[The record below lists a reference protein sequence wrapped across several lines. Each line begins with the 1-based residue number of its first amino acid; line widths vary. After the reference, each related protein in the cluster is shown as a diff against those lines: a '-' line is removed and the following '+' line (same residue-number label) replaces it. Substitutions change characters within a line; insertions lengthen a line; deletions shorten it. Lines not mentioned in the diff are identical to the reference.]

1 LGSIKRL
8 KSRSFEKV
16 NGMSL
21 NSLERT
27 IDKVLSQKESALI
40 SEIDSALQKSLKNLE
55 SSKSILEVEYDGI
68 IESSKK
74 QAENLKRQI
83 IGSST
88 LNARNKELIIIES
101 AIDEIFTKAKEK
113 LAQSNNEKNYEKLL
127 TRMIQDSVSKLGS
140 DIVIQCNKTDQKLVR
155 KISSQEST
163 GKNMKIS
170 VSDDFLDI
178 IGGIKATSVDGTMTL
193 DNTLDSNIETLK
205 PLIRK
210 DIVQLLRREKK

>member
-1 LGSIKRL
+1 
-8 KSRSFEKV
+8 
-16 NGMSL
+16 MSL

-27 IDKVLSQKESALI
+27 IDKVLSQKESELI
-40 SEIDSALQKSLKNLE
+40 SDIDSALQNSLKNLE
-55 SSKSILEVEYDGI
+55 SSKSTLQVEYDAI

-88 LNARNKELIIIES
+88 LNARNKELVIIES

-140 DIVIQCNKTDQKLVR
+140 DTVIQCNKADQKLVR
-155 KISSQEST
+155 KVSSQEST

-170 VSDDFLDI
+170 VSDDFIDI
-178 IGGIKATSVDGTMTL
+178 IGGIKATSADGTMTL
-193 DNTLDSNIETLK
+193 DNTLDSNIENLK

-210 DIVQLLRREKK
+210 DIVQLLRGENK

>member
-1 LGSIKRL
+1 
-8 KSRSFEKV
+8 
-16 NGMSL
+16 MSL

-40 SEIDSALQKSLKNLE
+40 SEIDSALQNSLKNLE
-55 SSKSILEVEYDGI
+55 SSKGSLQVEYANI

-88 LNARNKELIIIES
+88 LNARNKELVIIES
-101 AIDEIFTKAKEK
+101 AIDEIFNKAKEK
-113 LAQSNNEKNYEKLL
+113 LAKGNNEKDYEKLL
-127 TRMIQDSVSKLGS
+127 TGMIQDSIAKLGS
-140 DIVIQCNKTDQKLVR
+140 EIIIQCNSADLKLVK
-155 KISSQEST
+155 KISSQESSD
-163 GKNMKIS
+163 KKMKIT
-170 VSDDFLDI
+170 VSDEAIDI
-178 IGGIKATSVDGTMTL
+178 IGGIKAASVDGTMTL

-210 DIVQLLRREKK
+210 DIVQLLRGENR

>member
-1 LGSIKRL
+1 
-8 KSRSFEKV
+8 
-16 NGMSL
+16 MSL

-40 SEIDSALQKSLKNLE
+40 SEIDSALQNSLKNLE
-55 SSKSILEVEYDGI
+55 SSKGSLQVEYANI

-88 LNARNKELIIIES
+88 LNARNKELVIIES
-101 AIDEIFTKAKEK
+101 AIDEIFNKAKEK
-113 LAQSNNEKNYEKLL
+113 LAKSNNEKDYEKLL
-127 TRMIQDSVSKLGS
+127 TRMVQDSVAKLGS
-140 DIVIQCNKTDQKLVR
+140 EIIIQCNSADLKLVK
-155 KISSQEST
+155 KISLQESFD
-163 GKNMKIS
+163 KKMKITI
-170 VSDDFLDI
+170 SDEAIDI
-178 IGGIKATSVDGTMTL
+178 IGGIKAASLDGTMTL

-210 DIVQLLRREKK
+210 DIVQLLRGENK

>member
-1 LGSIKRL
+1 
-8 KSRSFEKV
+8 
-16 NGMSL
+16 MSL

-40 SEIDSALQKSLKNLE
+40 SEIDSALQNSLKNLE
-55 SSKSILEVEYDGI
+55 SSKTTLQVEYDAI

-83 IGSST
+83 VGSST

-113 LAQSNNEKNYEKLL
+113 LAQSNNDKNYEKLL

-140 DIVIQCNKTDQKLVR
+140 DTIIQCNKADQNLVR

-178 IGGIKATSVDGTMTL
+178 IGGLKATSADGTMTL
-193 DNTLDSNIETLK
+193 DNTLDSNIESLK

-210 DIVQLLRREKK
+210 DIVQLLRGENK

>member
-1 LGSIKRL
+1 
-8 KSRSFEKV
+8 
-16 NGMSL
+16 MSL

-40 SEIDSALQKSLKNLE
+40 SEIDSALQNSLKNLE
-55 SSKSILEVEYDGI
+55 SSKTTLQDEYDAI

-140 DIVIQCNKTDQKLVR
+140 DILIQCNKADQKLVR

-163 GKNMKIS
+163 GKNMKVS

-178 IGGIKATSVDGTMTL
+178 IGGIKATSADGTMTL
-193 DNTLDSNIETLK
+193 DNTLDSNIESLK

-210 DIVQLLRREKK
+210 EIVQLLRGENK

>member
-1 LGSIKRL
+1 
-8 KSRSFEKV
+8 
-16 NGMSL
+16 MSL

-27 IDKVLSQKESALI
+27 IDKVLSQKESELV
-40 SEIDSALQKSLKNLE
+40 SEIDSALQNSLKNLE
-55 SSKSILEVEYDGI
+55 SSKSTLQVEYDGI

-170 VSDDFLDI
+170 VSDDFLDM

-193 DNTLDSNIETLK
+193 DSTLDSNIESLK

-210 DIVQLLRREKK
+210 DIVQLLRGEKK

>member
-1 LGSIKRL
+1 
-8 KSRSFEKV
+8 
-16 NGMSL
+16 MSL

-40 SEIDSALQKSLKNLE
+40 SEIDSALQNSLKNLE
-55 SSKSILEVEYDGI
+55 SSKTTLQVEYDAI

-74 QAENLKRQI
+74 QAESLKRQI

-101 AIDEIFTKAKEK
+101 AIDEIFTTAKEK

-127 TRMIQDSVSKLGS
+127 TRVIQDSVSKLGS
-140 DIVIQCNKTDQKLVR
+140 EIVIQCNKADQKLVR

-163 GKNMKIS
+163 TKNMKVS
-170 VSDDFLDI
+170 VSDNFLDI
-178 IGGIKATSVDGTMTL
+178 IGGIKATSADGTMTL
-193 DNTLDSNIETLK
+193 DNTLDSNIESLK

-210 DIVQLLRREKK
+210 DIVQLLRGENK

>member
-1 LGSIKRL
+1 
-8 KSRSFEKV
+8 
-16 NGMSL
+16 MSL

-40 SEIDSALQKSLKNLE
+40 SEIDSALQNSLKNLE
-55 SSKSILEVEYDGI
+55 SSKGSLQVEYANI

-88 LNARNKELIIIES
+88 LNARNKELVIIES
-101 AIDEIFTKAKEK
+101 AIDEIFNKAKEK
-113 LAQSNNEKNYEKLL
+113 LANGNNEKDYEKLL
-127 TRMIQDSVSKLGS
+127 TRMIQDCVSKLGS
-140 DIVIQCNKTDQKLVR
+140 EIIIQCNSADLKLVK
-155 KISSQEST
+155 KISSQESSD
-163 GKNMKIS
+163 KKMKIT
-170 VSDDFLDI
+170 VSDEAIDI
-178 IGGIKATSVDGTMTL
+178 IGGIKAASLDGTMTL

-210 DIVQLLRREKK
+210 DIVQLLRGENK

>member
-1 LGSIKRL
+1 
-8 KSRSFEKV
+8 
-16 NGMSL
+16 MSL

-40 SEIDSALQKSLKNLE
+40 SEIDSALQNSLKNLE
-55 SSKSILEVEYDGI
+55 SSKTTLQVEYDAI

-140 DIVIQCNKTDQKLVR
+140 DILIQCNKADQKLVR

-163 GKNMKIS
+163 GKNMKVS

-178 IGGIKATSVDGTMTL
+178 IGGIKATSADGTMTL
-193 DNTLDSNIETLK
+193 DNTLDSNIESLK

-210 DIVQLLRREKK
+210 DIVQLLRGENK

>member
-1 LGSIKRL
+1 
-8 KSRSFEKV
+8 
-16 NGMSL
+16 MSL

-40 SEIDSALQKSLKNLE
+40 SEINSALQNSLKNLE
-55 SSKSILEVEYDGI
+55 SSKTNLQVEYDNI

-88 LNARNKELIIIES
+88 LHARNKELVIIES
-101 AIDEIFTKAKEK
+101 SIDEIFNKAREK

-127 TRMIQDSVSKLGS
+127 TRMIKDSIAKLGS
-140 DIVIQCNKTDQKLVR
+140 EIIIQCNKTDLKLVK
-155 KISSQEST
+155 KISSEESAN
-163 GKNMKIS
+163 KKVKIT
-170 VSDDFLDI
+170 VSDEVIDV

-193 DNTLDSNIETLK
+193 DNTLDSSIESLK

-210 DIVQLLRREKK
+210 DIVQLLRGEIK

>member
-1 LGSIKRL
+1 
-8 KSRSFEKV
+8 
-16 NGMSL
+16 MSL

-40 SEIDSALQKSLKNLE
+40 SEIDSALQNSLKNLE
-55 SSKSILEVEYDGI
+55 SSKTTLQVEYDAI

-127 TRMIQDSVSKLGS
+127 TKMIQDSVSKLGS
-140 DIVIQCNKTDQKLVR
+140 DILIQCNKADQKLVR
-155 KISSQEST
+155 KISSQESA
-163 GKNMKIS
+163 GKNMKVS

-178 IGGIKATSVDGTMTL
+178 IGGIKATSADGTMTL
-193 DNTLDSNIETLK
+193 DNTLDSNIESLK

-210 DIVQLLRREKK
+210 DIVQLLRGENK

>member
-1 LGSIKRL
+1 
-8 KSRSFEKV
+8 
-16 NGMSL
+16 MSL

-55 SSKSILEVEYDGI
+55 SSKSSLQTEYDNI
-68 IESSKK
+68 IKSSKK

-88 LNARNKELIIIES
+88 LNARNKELVIIES
-101 AIDEIFTKAKEK
+101 AIDEIFNKAREK
-113 LAQSNNEKNYEKLL
+113 LAESNSQKNYEKLL
-127 TRMIQDSVSKLGS
+127 ASMIEDTAAKLGS
-140 DIVIQCNKTDQKLVR
+140 DVVIQCNKTDLKLVK
-155 KISSQEST
+155 KISSEEST
-163 GKNMKIS
+163 NKKVKIT
-170 VSDDFLDI
+170 VSDEVIDI

-193 DNTLDSNIETLK
+193 DNTLDSSIESLK

-210 DIVQLLRREKK
+210 DIVQLLRGEIK

>member
-1 LGSIKRL
+1 
-8 KSRSFEKV
+8 
-16 NGMSL
+16 MSL

-27 IDKVLSQKESALI
+27 IDKVLSQKESELV
-40 SEIDSALQKSLKNLE
+40 SEIDSALQNSLKNLE
-55 SSKSILEVEYDGI
+55 SSKSTLQVEYDGI

-113 LAQSNNEKNYEKLL
+113 LGQSNNEKNYEKLL
-127 TRMIQDSVSKLGS
+127 TRMIQESVSKLGS

-163 GKNMKIS
+163 GKNMKIN
-170 VSDDFLDI
+170 VSDDFLDM

-193 DNTLDSNIETLK
+193 DSTLDSNIESLK

-210 DIVQLLRREKK
+210 DIVQLLRGEKK

>member
-1 LGSIKRL
+1 
-8 KSRSFEKV
+8 
-16 NGMSL
+16 MSL

-55 SSKSILEVEYDGI
+55 SSKSSLQTEYDSI

-88 LNARNKELIIIES
+88 LNARNKELLIIES
-101 AIDEIFTKAKEK
+101 AIDEIFNKAREK
-113 LAQSNNEKNYEKLL
+113 LAERNSQKNYEKLL
-127 TRMIQDSVSKLGS
+127 TRMIEDTAAKLGFE
-140 DIVIQCNKTDQKLVR
+140 IIIQCNKTDLKLV
-155 KISSQEST
+155 KKLSSEISTE
-163 GKNMKIS
+163 KKMKIT
-170 VSDDFLDI
+170 VSDELIDI
-178 IGGIKATSVDGTMTL
+178 IGGIKATSVDGIMTL
-193 DNTLDSNIETLK
+193 DNTLDSSIESLK

-210 DIVQLLRREKK
+210 DIVHLLRGENK

>member
-1 LGSIKRL
+1 
-8 KSRSFEKV
+8 
-16 NGMSL
+16 MSL

-27 IDKVLSQKESALI
+27 IDKVLSQKESELI
-40 SEIDSALQKSLKNLE
+40 SDIDSALQNSLKNLE
-55 SSKSILEVEYDGI
+55 SSKSTLQVEYDAI

-88 LNARNKELIIIES
+88 LNARNKELVIIES

-140 DIVIQCNKTDQKLVR
+140 DTVIQCNKADQKLVR
-155 KISSQEST
+155 KVSSQEST

-170 VSDDFLDI
+170 VSDDFIDI
-178 IGGIKATSVDGTMTL
+178 IGGIKATSADGTMTL
-193 DNTLDSNIETLK
+193 DNTLDSNIESLK

-210 DIVQLLRREKK
+210 DIVQLLRGENK

>member
-1 LGSIKRL
+1 
-8 KSRSFEKV
+8 
-16 NGMSL
+16 MSL

-55 SSKSILEVEYDGI
+55 SSKSSLQTEYDSI

-88 LNARNKELIIIES
+88 LNARNKELVIIES
-101 AIDEIFTKAKEK
+101 AIDEIFNKAREK
-113 LAQSNNEKNYEKLL
+113 LAERNSQKNYEKLL
-127 TRMIQDSVSKLGS
+127 TRMIEDTAAKLGFE
-140 DIVIQCNKTDQKLVR
+140 IIIQCNKTDLKLV
-155 KISSQEST
+155 KKLSSEISTE
-163 GKNMKIS
+163 KKMKIT
-170 VSDDFLDI
+170 VSDEVTDI

-193 DNTLDSNIETLK
+193 DNTLDSSIESLK

-210 DIVQLLRREKK
+210 DIVHLLRGENK

>member
-1 LGSIKRL
+1 
-8 KSRSFEKV
+8 
-16 NGMSL
+16 MSL

-55 SSKSILEVEYDGI
+55 SSKSSLQTEYDSI

-88 LNARNKELIIIES
+88 LNARNKELVIIES
-101 AIDEIFTKAKEK
+101 AIDEIFNKAREK
-113 LAQSNNEKNYEKLL
+113 LAESNSQKNYEKLL
-127 TRMIQDSVSKLGS
+127 TRMIEDTAAMLGS
-140 DIVIQCNKTDQKLVR
+140 ELIIQCNKTDLKLA
-155 KISSQEST
+155 KKLSSEISTE
-163 GKNMKIS
+163 KKMKIT
-170 VSDDFLDI
+170 VSDEVIDI
-178 IGGIKATSVDGTMTL
+178 IGGIKATSVDGTMTF
-193 DNTLDSNIETLK
+193 DNTLDSSIESLK

-210 DIVQLLRREKK
+210 DIVHLLRGENK

>member
-1 LGSIKRL
+1 
-8 KSRSFEKV
+8 
-16 NGMSL
+16 MSL

-40 SEIDSALQKSLKNLE
+40 SEIDSALQNSLKNLE
-55 SSKSILEVEYDGI
+55 SSKGSLQVEYANI

-88 LNARNKELIIIES
+88 LNARNKELVIIES
-101 AIDEIFTKAKEK
+101 AIDEIFNKAKEK
-113 LAQSNNEKNYEKLL
+113 LAKGNNEKDYEKLL
-127 TRMIQDSVSKLGS
+127 TRMIQDCVVKLGS
-140 DIVIQCNKTDQKLVR
+140 EIIIQCNSADLKLVK
-155 KISSQEST
+155 KISSQESSD
-163 GKNMKIS
+163 KKMKIT
-170 VSDDFLDI
+170 VSDEAIDI
-178 IGGIKATSVDGTMTL
+178 IGGIKAASLDGTMTL

-210 DIVQLLRREKK
+210 DIVQLLRGESK

>member
-1 LGSIKRL
+1 
-8 KSRSFEKV
+8 
-16 NGMSL
+16 MSL

-40 SEIDSALQKSLKNLE
+40 SEIDLAFQKSLKNLE
-55 SSKSILEVEYDGI
+55 SSKSSLQTEYDSI

-88 LNARNKELIIIES
+88 LNARNKELLIIES
-101 AIDEIFTKAKEK
+101 AIDEIFNKAREK
-113 LAQSNNEKNYEKLL
+113 LAERNSQKNYEKLL
-127 TRMIQDSVSKLGS
+127 TRMIEDTTAMLGS
-140 DIVIQCNKTDQKLVR
+140 ELIIECNKTDLKLV
-155 KISSQEST
+155 KKLSSEISTE
-163 GKNMKIS
+163 KKMKIT
-170 VSDDFLDI
+170 VSDELIDI

-193 DNTLDSNIETLK
+193 DNTLDSSIESLK

-210 DIVQLLRREKK
+210 DIVHLLRGENK

>member
-1 LGSIKRL
+1 
-8 KSRSFEKV
+8 
-16 NGMSL
+16 MSL

-140 DIVIQCNKTDQKLVR
+140 GILIQCNKADQKLVR

-163 GKNMKIS
+163 GKNMKVS

-178 IGGIKATSVDGTMTL
+178 IGGIKATSADGTMTL
-193 DNTLDSNIETLK
+193 DNTLDSNIESLK

-210 DIVQLLRREKK
+210 DIVQLLRGENK

>member
-1 LGSIKRL
+1 
-8 KSRSFEKV
+8 
-16 NGMSL
+16 MSL

-55 SSKSILEVEYDGI
+55 SSKSSLQTEYDSI

-88 LNARNKELIIIES
+88 LNARNKELVIIES
-101 AIDEIFTKAKEK
+101 AIDEIFNKAREK
-113 LAQSNNEKNYEKLL
+113 LAESNSQKNYEKLL
-127 TRMIQDSVSKLGS
+127 TRMIEDTAARLGS
-140 DIVIQCNKTDQKLVR
+140 ELIIQCNKTDLKLV
-155 KISSQEST
+155 KKLSSEISTE
-163 GKNMKIS
+163 KKMKIT
-170 VSDDFLDI
+170 VSDEVIDI

-193 DNTLDSNIETLK
+193 DNTLDSSIESLK

-210 DIVQLLRREKK
+210 DIVHLLRGENK

>member
-1 LGSIKRL
+1 
-8 KSRSFEKV
+8 
-16 NGMSL
+16 MSL

-55 SSKSILEVEYDGI
+55 SSKSSLQTEYDSI

-88 LNARNKELIIIES
+88 LNARNKELVIIES
-101 AIDEIFTKAKEK
+101 AIDEIFNKAREK
-113 LAQSNNEKNYEKLL
+113 LAESNSQKNYEKLL
-127 TRMIQDSVSKLGS
+127 TRMIEDTAARLGS
-140 DIVIQCNKTDQKLVR
+140 ELIIQCNKTDLKLV
-155 KISSQEST
+155 KKLSSEISTE
-163 GKNMKIS
+163 KKMKIT
-170 VSDDFLDI
+170 VSDEVTDI

-193 DNTLDSNIETLK
+193 DNTLDSSIESLK

-210 DIVQLLRREKK
+210 DIVHLLRGENK

>member
-1 LGSIKRL
+1 
-8 KSRSFEKV
+8 
-16 NGMSL
+16 MSL

-40 SEIDSALQKSLKNLE
+40 SEIDSALQNSLKNLE
-55 SSKSILEVEYDGI
+55 SSKTTLQVEYDAI

-127 TRMIQDSVSKLGS
+127 TKKIQDSVSKLGS
-140 DIVIQCNKTDQKLVR
+140 GILIQCNKADQKLVR

-163 GKNMKIS
+163 GKNVKVS

-178 IGGIKATSVDGTMTL
+178 IGGIKATSADGTMTL
-193 DNTLDSNIETLK
+193 DNTLDSNIESLK

-210 DIVQLLRREKK
+210 DIVQLLRGENK

>member
-1 LGSIKRL
+1 
-8 KSRSFEKV
+8 
-16 NGMSL
+16 MSS

-40 SEIDSALQKSLKNLE
+40 SEIDSALQNSLKNLE
-55 SSKSILEVEYDGI
+55 SSKSSLQVEYGNI

-88 LNARNKELIIIES
+88 LNARNKELVIIES
-101 AIDEIFTKAKEK
+101 AIDEIFIKAKEK
-113 LAQSNNEKNYEKLL
+113 LAKSNNEKNYEKLL
-127 TRMIQDSVSKLGS
+127 TRLIQDSSAKLGS
-140 DIVIQCNKTDQKLVR
+140 EIVIQGNKTDLNLVKKLV
-155 KISSQEST
+155 SQESSNR
-163 GKNMKIS
+163 KSKIT
-170 VSDDFLDI
+170 VSNEVVDI
-178 IGGIKATSVDGTMTL
+178 IGGIKAASVDGTMSL

-210 DIVQLLRREKK
+210 RIVQLLRGENK

>member
-1 LGSIKRL
+1 
-8 KSRSFEKV
+8 
-16 NGMSL
+16 MSL

-40 SEIDSALQKSLKNLE
+40 SEIDSALQNSLKNLE
-55 SSKSILEVEYDGI
+55 SSKTTLQVEYDAI

-74 QAENLKRQI
+74 QAESLKRQI

-127 TRMIQDSVSKLGS
+127 TRMIQDSVSKLGAE
-140 DIVIQCNKTDQKLVR
+140 IVIQCNKADQKLVR

-163 GKNMKIS
+163 TKNMKVS
-170 VSDDFLDI
+170 VSDNFLDI
-178 IGGIKATSVDGTMTL
+178 IGGIKATSADGTMTL
-193 DNTLDSNIETLK
+193 DNTLDSNIESLK

-210 DIVQLLRREKK
+210 DIVQLLRGENK

>member
-1 LGSIKRL
+1 
-8 KSRSFEKV
+8 
-16 NGMSL
+16 MSL
-21 NSLERT
+21 NSLEST

-55 SSKSILEVEYDGI
+55 SSKSSLQTEYDNI

-88 LNARNKELIIIES
+88 LNARNKELVIIES
-101 AIDEIFTKAKEK
+101 AIDEIFNKAREK
-113 LAQSNNEKNYEKLL
+113 LAESNSQKNYEKLL
-127 TRMIQDSVSKLGS
+127 ASMIKDTATKLGS
-140 DIVIQCNKTDQKLVR
+140 DVVIQCNKTDLKLVK
-155 KISSQEST
+155 KISSEEST
-163 GKNMKIS
+163 NKKVKIT
-170 VSDDFLDI
+170 VSDEVIDV

-193 DNTLDSNIETLK
+193 DNTLDSSIESLK

-210 DIVQLLRREKK
+210 DIVQLLRGEIK